1 MPSRS
6 GRFKVS
12 LMMSC
17 LLSLDACCFPDAQ
30 TCISADGSAYEL
42 RGEEGAPVA
51 VLIHGLGLTR
61 WMWRDIALRLVARYR
76 VLAYDL
82 RGHGESRACGRSPD
96 LSFLSE
102 QLRCLLND
110 LSIPKAALIGFSL
123 GGMINRRFA
132 MDHPG
137 RVLALVILNSPH
149 ERSPEQQA
157 LVEERAARTDAGG
170 TSATMDATL
179 ARWFTG
185 VFMRE
190 RADMVAQVKERVLAN
205 DAREYAA
212 FRRLLASGV
221 LELIRPKPPISAPA
235 LVMTCAQDSG
245 STPEMS
251 RSIAGEISGARLI
264 VEPDLR
270 HLGLLQEPERFA
282 APMETF
288 LQEVLA

>member
-1 MPSRS
+1 
-6 GRFKVS
+6 
-12 LMMSC
+12 MMSC

>member
-1 MPSRS
+1 
-6 GRFKVS
+6 
-12 LMMSC
+12 MMSC

-170 TSATMDATL
+170 TSVTMDATL

-185 VFMRE
+185 AFMRE

-205 DAREYAA
+205 GAREYAA

-264 VEPDLR
+264 IEPDLR

>member
-1 MPSRS
+1 
-6 GRFKVS
+6 
-12 LMMSC
+12 MMSC
-17 LLSLDACCFPDAQ
+17 RPSPDACCFPDAQ
-30 TCISADGSAYEL
+30 TCIDSAGSAYEL
-42 RGEEGAPVA
+42 RGGEGAPVA

-61 WMWRDIALRLVARYR
+61 RMWRDIASRLVARYR

-82 RGHGESRACGRSPD
+82 CGHGESRACGRPPD
-96 LSFLSE
+96 LSLLSE
-102 QLRCLLND
+102 QLRRLLD
-110 LSIPKAALIGFSL
+110 ELSISKAALIGFSL

-170 TSATMDATL
+170 TNATIDATL
-179 ARWFTG
+179 ARWFTEA
-185 VFMRE
+185 FIRE
-190 RADMVAQVKERVLAN
+190 RADVVARVKECVLAN
-205 DAREYAA
+205 DARDYAA

-221 LELIRPKPPISAPA
+221 LELIRPEPPISTPA

-251 RSIAGEISGARLI
+251 QAIAGEISGAQLVI
-264 VEPDLR
+264 EPDLR

-282 APMETF
+282 APVETF
-288 LQEVLA
+288 LQGALA